1 MTQRWKSCCMTSHFS
16 DFVLRILLLSSRGM
30 CTKVMASAVAIRKS
44 IALPVACDASTTF
57 QTCVTMQKSSTSNNY
72 TKKWRQFFILQEWR
86 ESNNC
91 CSNETANGLKLI
103 HDDTFYS
110 SAATHKVILPVFT
123 KSTSY
128 FSHART
134 YKKYA
139 WKWKKIEC
147 QARERDRWS
156 QQISGRLKY

>member
-1 MTQRWKSCCMTSHFS
+1 MLQQHFKHAWPCKNHRRVTITQ
-16 DFVLRILLLSSRGM
+16 
-30 CTKVMASAVAIRKS
+30 
-44 IALPVACDASTTF
+44 
-57 QTCVTMQKSSTSNNY
+57 
-72 TKKWRQFFILQEWR
+72 KKWRQFFILQEWR

-139 WKWKKIEC
+139 WKWKKNRVSSERARSMKSTNKRPIEVLIIL
-147 QARERDRWS
+147 R
-156 QQISGRLKY
+156 ISGYFTHALLLAMMEWNGIWDRNKYQIN